1 MDKEMIIE
9 LKDIFKS
16 YSEGE
21 GNPKRNILN
30 AFNLSINF
38 DESISLVG
46 PSGCGKT
53 TLLNI
58 LGTLD
63 KPDSGEV
70 LFKGENV
77 TNMNDDQLSK
87 LRAENIGFIFQSH
100 YLLPQISVIEN
111 VILPTIAL
119 NNKQNNNIIIDE
131 AESLLKEVGLNEQG
145 HKFPS
150 QLSGG
155 EKQRVAI
162 VRSLIN
168 KPNLI
173 LADEPTGSLDKSR
186 GEEII
191 NLLKSLCV
199 NNRTS
204 LVVVTHDVDIASQ
217 MKRRLSFKNH
227 DFIES

>member
-1 MDKEMIIE
+1 MIVE

-21 GNPKRNILN
+21 DNPRRNILDS
-30 AFNLSINF
+30 FNLLINF
-38 DESISLVG
+38 DESISIVG

-63 KPDSGEV
+63 KPDSGKV
-70 LFKGENV
+70 IFKGELV
-77 TNMNDDQLSK
+77 THMNDDQLSK
-87 LRAENIGFIFQSH
+87 LRAEKIGFIFQSH

-111 VILPTIAL
+111 VILPTLAV
-119 NNKQNNNIIIDE
+119 NRKQNNSIIFDE
-131 AESLLKEVGLNEQG
+131 AESLLSQVGLKKQA

-168 KPNLI
+168 KPNLV

-186 GEEII
+186 GEDII
-191 NLLKSLCV
+191 DLLKSLCV
-199 NNRTS
+199 DNQTS
-204 LVVVTHDVDIASQ
+204 LVVVTHDIEIASQ
-217 MKRRLSFKNH
+217 MKRRLCYKNY

>member
-1 MDKEMIIE
+1 MIVE

-21 GNPKRNILN
+21 DNPRRDILDS
-30 AFNLSINF
+30 FNLSINF
-38 DESISLVG
+38 DESISIVG

-70 LFKGENV
+70 VFNGEPV

-87 LRAENIGFIFQSH
+87 LRAEKIGFIFQSH
-100 YLLPQISVIEN
+100 HLLPQISVIEN
-111 VILPTIAL
+111 VILPTLAV
-119 NNKQNNNIIIDE
+119 NSKQNNTIIFDE
-131 AESLLKEVGLNEQG
+131 AETLLSEVGLKKEVY
-145 HKFPS
+145 KFPS

-168 KPNLI
+168 KPNLV

-191 NLLKSLCV
+191 DLLKSLCV
-199 NNRTS
+199 NNQTS
-204 LVVVTHDVDIASQ
+204 LVVVTHDIEIASQ
-217 MKRRLSFKNH
+217 MKRRLCFKNF

>member
-1 MDKEMIIE
+1 MIVE

-21 GNPKRNILN
+21 DNPRWNILDS
-30 AFNLSINF
+30 FNLLINF
-38 DESISLVG
+38 DESISIVG

-70 LFKGENV
+70 IFKGELV
-77 TNMNDDQLSK
+77 THMNDDQLSK
-87 LRAENIGFIFQSH
+87 LRAEKIGFIFQSH

-111 VILPTIAL
+111 VILPTLAV
-119 NNKQNNNIIIDE
+119 NRKQNNSIIFDE
-131 AESLLKEVGLNEQG
+131 AESLLSQVGLKKQA

-168 KPNLI
+168 KPNLV

-186 GEEII
+186 GEDII
-191 NLLKSLCV
+191 DLLKSLCV
-199 NNRTS
+199 NNQTS
-204 LVVVTHDVDIASQ
+204 LVVVTHDVEIASQ
-217 MKRRLSFKNH
+217 MKRRLCYKNY

>member
-1 MDKEMIIE
+1 MIVE

-21 GNPKRNILN
+21 DNPRRNILDS
-30 AFNLSINF
+30 FNLLINF
-38 DESISLVG
+38 DESISIVG

-53 TLLNI
+53 TLLNL

-70 LFKGENV
+70 VFKGELV
-77 TNMNDDQLSK
+77 THMNDDQLSK
-87 LRAENIGFIFQSH
+87 LRAEKIGFIFQSH

-111 VILPTIAL
+111 VILPTLAV
-119 NNKQNNNIIIDE
+119 NRKQNNSIIFDE
-131 AESLLKEVGLNEQG
+131 AESLLSQVGLKKQA

-168 KPNLI
+168 KPNLV

-186 GEEII
+186 GEDII
-191 NLLKSLCV
+191 DLLKSLCV
-199 NNRTS
+199 NNQTS
-204 LVVVTHDVDIASQ
+204 LVVVTHDVEIASQ
-217 MKRRLSFKNH
+217 MKRRLCYKNY

>member
-1 MDKEMIIE
+1 MIVE

-21 GNPKRNILN
+21 DNPRRNILDS
-30 AFNLSINF
+30 FNLLINF
-38 DESISLVG
+38 DESISIVG

-70 LFKGENV
+70 IFKGELV
-77 TNMNDDQLSK
+77 THMNDDQLSK
-87 LRAENIGFIFQSH
+87 LRAEKIGFIFQSH

-111 VILPTIAL
+111 VILPTLAV
-119 NNKQNNNIIIDE
+119 NRKQNNSIIFDE
-131 AESLLKEVGLNEQG
+131 AESLLSQVGLKKQA

-168 KPNLI
+168 KPNLV

-186 GEEII
+186 GEDII
-191 NLLKSLCV
+191 DLLKSLCV
-199 NNRTS
+199 NNQTS

-217 MKRRLSFKNH
+217 MKRRLCYKNY

>member
-1 MDKEMIIE
+1 MIVE

-21 GNPKRNILN
+21 DNPRRNILDS
-30 AFNLSINF
+30 FNLLINF
-38 DESISLVG
+38 DESISIVG

-70 LFKGENV
+70 IFKGELV
-77 TNMNDDQLSK
+77 THMSDDQLSK
-87 LRAENIGFIFQSH
+87 LRAEKIGFIFQSH

-111 VILPTIAL
+111 VILPTLAV
-119 NNKQNNNIIIDE
+119 NRKQNNSIIFDE
-131 AESLLKEVGLNEQG
+131 AESLLSQVGLKKQA

-168 KPNLI
+168 KPNLV

-186 GEEII
+186 GEDII
-191 NLLKSLCV
+191 DLLKSLCV
-199 NNRTS
+199 NNQTS
-204 LVVVTHDVDIASQ
+204 LVVVTHDVEIASQ
-217 MKRRLSFKNH
+217 MKRRLCYKNH